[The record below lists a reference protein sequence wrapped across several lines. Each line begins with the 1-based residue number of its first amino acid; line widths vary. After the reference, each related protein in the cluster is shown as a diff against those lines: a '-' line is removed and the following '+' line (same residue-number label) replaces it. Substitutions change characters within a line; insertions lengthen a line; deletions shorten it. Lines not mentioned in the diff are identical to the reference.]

1 MFLSFCVAY
10 AWAEPKNET
19 QAKDSTSD
27 ISQNTNNS
35 QEKRVE
41 YLIALAQQLEE
52 QKYVDEAIEA
62 YYRLFVMTKKG
73 TYLQKQAFLYREKGD
88 YERALQILEKSKLYI
103 EPSKREDVEKEIL
116 EIKSHLSI
124 VENASSM
131 NLELDIQQNLYQDT
145 SKWPRY
151 TLLTVGTIG
160 FLSGVVMGVEAS
172 KIRQNLHNE
181 YCFYSGVGT
190 SVCTSEA
197 QDLISTQRKIAALSD
212 VGWFLTFGSLGTA
225 YYLTKQDLLYISMLP
240 YSRGI

>member
-1 MFLSFCVAY
+1 MYDQKGAY
-10 AWAEPKNET
+10 HKN
-19 QAKDSTSD
+19 K
-27 ISQNTNNS
+27 
-35 QEKRVE
+35 
-41 YLIALAQQLEE
+41 
-52 QKYVDEAIEA
+52 
-62 YYRLFVMTKKG
+62 F
-73 TYLQKQAFLYREKGD
+73 FLYREKGD
-88 YERALQILEKSKLYI
+88 YERALQILESKYT
-103 EPSKREDVEKEIL
+103 EPSKREDIEKEIL

-197 QDLISTQRKIAALSD
+197 QGLISTQRKIAL
-212 VGWFLTFGSLGTA
+212 V
-225 YYLTKQDLLYISMLP
+225 
-240 YSRGI
+240 